1 MVERKEAR
9 AGEQLA
15 ASINRMGRKRKGL
28 FRKPLFR
35 RPEEGGTQKYALK
48 EGEGGRPTQRERGE
62 LQRRR
67 GRPSFSLEPFP
78 KGEFVF
84 SFIPRDIP
92 RKGRAAPATTR
103 SHISLALGKI
113 LPERGKRK
121 EAMEEEVSLPSSYPL
136 SDLLFC
142 FSAGGAL
149 ALSSFC
155 GFLEKKARAERGGAE
170 GRSICSLARLTAE
183 H

>member
-1 MVERKEAR
+1 MPLKKGGR
-9 AGEQLA
+9 AA
-15 ASINRMGRKRKGL
+15 DPKRKRGIATSP
-28 FRKPLFR
+28 RPPLFLSWNLS
-35 RPEEGGTQKYALK
+35 QKANLSFHSF
-48 EGEGGRPTQRERGE
+48 RETFQE
-62 LQRRR
+62 
-67 GRPSFSLEPFP
+67 
-78 KGEFVF
+78 
-84 SFIPRDIP
+84 
-92 RKGRAAPATTR
+92 KGRAAAPATTR

-170 GRSICSLARLTAE
+170 GGSICSLARLTAE